1 MAACLAECQANNAL
15 FVRRRD
21 IQQEGLKA
29 VHSHWRHGFSL
40 FNNHYLFLA
49 CFLVVLLSIALYV
62 LRLRRIHRRGVQRCT
77 PSSVTWLEE
86 GLLSPS
92 LPITL

>member
-1 MAACLAECQANNAL
+1 MP
-15 FVRRRD
+15 RRD

-49 CFLVVLLSIALYV
+49 CFMVVLLSIALYV
-62 LRLRRIHRRGVQRCT
+62 LRLRRIHRRGGERRM

-86 GLLSPS
+86 GLLSTPPP
-92 LPITL
+92 LTL